1 MAGIFPESNADL
13 AVAVGTVANQ
23 ITQVATTLGLAESEV
38 KAIKS
43 LCNDIAAAI
52 QTESQKRSEWRAAV
66 QAVRERKETDLVTLR
81 KKIAHLKTSP
91 GWTEALGQSLGVSS
105 GGGASETRASSLETL
120 KPTLRVAKQAD
131 RVEIRFVRGPL
142 DGVNVYSRKRGEATW
157 RFVDRVRHSPA
168 IDTTPASTPG
178 IPEVREYRIHGVYK
192 NREVG
197 VSSDILSVTVG
208 E

>member
-13 AVAVGTVANQ
+13 AVAVATLGNQ
-23 ITQVATTLGLAESEV
+23 IGQVATALGISEAEV
-38 KAIKS
+38 KSVKT
-43 LCNDIAAAI
+43 LCGNIAAAI

-66 QAVRERKETDLVTLR
+66 QAVRDSKETDLVTLR

-91 GWTEALGQSLGVSS
+91 GFTDAMAQSLGVS
-105 GGGASETRASSLETL
+105 GGGASDSRTSSLDMH
-120 KPTLRVAKQAD
+120 KPRLRLVKQAD
-131 RVEIRFVRGPL
+131 RVEVRFVRGPL

-157 RFVDRVRHSPA
+157 RFIDRVRHSPA
-168 IDTTPASTPG
+168 IDTTPPSTPG
-178 IPEVREYRIHGVYK
+178 VPEIREYRIQGVYK

-197 VSSDILSVTVG
+197 VPSDILTVTVG